1 MNIFTLTGTILVDS
15 AKAEQSISKTG
26 KEAEGLGAKLA
37 GGIKTAAKW
46 AAGVTAAATAVG
58 GAMIA
63 MAKDTAQAADAVDKG
78 AQRMQISTDA
88 YQELAHAADM
98 SGVSMSTLE
107 KAAKKLDGTDIN
119 FDEAIEQIYALEDAE
134 DRARLAAE
142 LFGESVA
149 YQMTPMLN
157 ASAEEMAGMRQ
168 EAHDLGLVM
177 GEEAVKNGAAMNDMF
192 TKVTGALKSLKNSL
206 MSDFMPYIMDILQ
219 WVIDNLPQIQE
230 TVKSVMDAVWP
241 IVKAVFDLIMAALP
255 PLLDAI
261 KKFLD
266 WIMPYLKP
274 IIESITGVV
283 EGVIALINGDVGTFV
298 ESVENL
304 LLTLVDSAL
313 GIGKDIFNK
322 LWEGFK
328 GVWEDI
334 KTWVSDKVSWMADKL
349 QFWKKSQN
357 EMADGSHAAGLPY
370 VPFDGYIAELHK
382 GERVLNA
389 RQAAESLHSAAP
401 QVQEVKSEGISD
413 DQINKLAAV
422 IAEAVKGTQK
432 KKDPI
437 ELTVRLNGS
446 VLAREMYDDLNNEQT
461 YRGRSLVTV

>member
-26 KEAEGLGAKLA
+26 EKAEGLGTKLA

-63 MAKDTAQAADAVDKG
+63 MAKDTSEAADAVDKG
-78 AQRMQISTDA
+78 AQRMKISTDSF
-88 YQELAHAADM
+88 QELSHAADL

-107 KAAKKLDGTDIN
+107 KAAKKLEGTDIN
-119 FDEAIEQIYALEDAE
+119 FDEALDQIYALTDAE
-134 DRARLAAE
+134 DRAALAAE

-177 GEEAVKNGAAMNDMF
+177 GEEAVKNGAAMKDMF
-192 TKVTGALKSLKNSL
+192 SKVEGSLKALKNSL
-206 MSDFMPYIMDILQ
+206 MADFMPYIMEILQ

-230 TVKSVMDAVWP
+230 AVKAVMDAVWP

-283 EGVIALINGDVGTFV
+283 EGVIALLNGDVGAFV

-304 LLTLVDSAL
+304 LMTLVDSAL

-328 GVWEDI
+328 SVWEDI
-334 KTWVSDKVSWMADKL
+334 KSWVADKTAWLKDKL

-357 EMADGSHAAGLPY
+357 EMTDGSHAAGLPV
-370 VPFDGYIAELHK
+370 VPYDGYIAELHK

-389 RQAAESLHSAAP
+389 RQAAESLHSAMPA
-401 QVQEVKSEGISD
+401 VQEVRSEGITD
-413 DQINKLAAV
+413 GQISKLAAT
-422 IAEAVKGTQK
+422 IAEAIKSTQNK
-432 KKDPI
+432 QDPI
-437 ELTVRLNGS
+437 ELVVRLNSS
-446 VLAREMYDDLNNEQT
+446 VLAREMYDDLNDERT
-461 YRGRSLVTV
+461 VRGRSLVTV